1 VLFSGNKTETVNLSL
16 LVKIEYLFEL
26 FEKNDSKLIRDK
38 SLFRLQLNRSRL
50 WVKLGSIN
58 VLNFILL
65 RALSFSQETMKNI
78 NIKIVIGLSIL

>member
-1 VLFSGNKTETVNLSL
+1 
-16 LVKIEYLFEL
+16 LFEL

>member
-1 VLFSGNKTETVNLSL
+1 
-16 LVKIEYLFEL
+16 
-26 FEKNDSKLIRDK
+26 
-38 SLFRLQLNRSRL
+38 
-50 WVKLGSIN
+50 VKLGSIN